1 MDNNHAI
8 VSDPNAVNV
17 IYLVDTLIRFIVSF
31 KLKLSV
37 DIRLELRLEIAIYAH
52 EEKAFQ

>member
-8 VSDPNAVNV
+8 VSDANAVNV
-17 IYLVDTLIRFIVSF
+17 IYLVDTLIRFIVPF